1 MWGSYCNVVM
11 TWASKGKKAVEKES
25 TEAALVMKVMSLL
38 SKPFKTSNFI
48 RSSRNE
54 AVLFQG

>member
-1 MWGSYCNVVM
+1 M

-25 TEAALVMKVMSLL
+25 REAALVMKVMSLL
-38 SKPFKTSNFI
+38 SKPFKTFNFI